1 MATINSREDQDGI
14 TIGWQA
20 IVRKKGYPSQ
30 TKTFRAKRDAEAWAR
45 TIESEMDRG
54 VWRDRSRAEA
64 TSVADLLDRYAREIL
79 PEKKSRQGPSSVIR
93 ILTASEL
100 GKLSLAALSPEKL
113 ALYRDKRIKSISK
126 KTGRTLT
133 SQTVRHEIALLSR
146 VITHAIK
153 EWGIPL
159 AHGNP
164 CLQIKMPAQS
174 DAHGEARMVPLSSRA
189 VATLEALPRL
199 AALS

>member
-79 PEKKSRQGPSSVIR
+79 PEKKNRPRGRGCRRPGRLRVIGQRQLFYMVVLVYQGPVS
-93 ILTASEL
+93 A
-100 GKLSLAALSPEKL
+100 
-113 ALYRDKRIKSISK
+113 
-126 KTGRTLT
+126 
-133 SQTVRHEIALLSR
+133 
-146 VITHAIK
+146 
-153 EWGIPL
+153 
-159 AHGNP
+159 
-164 CLQIKMPAQS
+164 
-174 DAHGEARMVPLSSRA
+174 
-189 VATLEALPRL
+189 
-199 AALS
+199 